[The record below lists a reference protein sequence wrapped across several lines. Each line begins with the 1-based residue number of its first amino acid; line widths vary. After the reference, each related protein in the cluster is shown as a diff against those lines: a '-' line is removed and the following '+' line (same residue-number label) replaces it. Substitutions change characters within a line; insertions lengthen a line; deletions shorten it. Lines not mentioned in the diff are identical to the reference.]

1 MKVRRHR
8 HLELRVGLGMELWRA
23 VVQDLFPQQSRDVT
37 QLWPLVL
44 QTLNVTQLWPLV
56 LQTLNVMEEAY
67 HPDH

>member
-1 MKVRRHR
+1 
-8 HLELRVGLGMELWRA
+8 MELWRA